1 MAKKG
6 RYVNCDCREGECPP
20 PAINH
25 PQSKS
30 YLDKYYSNRDRVQ
43 GVKK

>member
-20 PAINH
+20 PSKPI
-25 PQSKS
+25 KS

>member
-20 PAINH
+20 P
-25 PQSKS
+25 PTPSKS